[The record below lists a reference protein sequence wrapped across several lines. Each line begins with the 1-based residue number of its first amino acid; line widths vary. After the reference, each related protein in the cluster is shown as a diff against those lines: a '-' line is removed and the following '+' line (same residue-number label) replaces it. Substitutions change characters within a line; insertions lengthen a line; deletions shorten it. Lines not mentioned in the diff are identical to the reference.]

1 MKKYLATYLAVFSF
15 LCAGFVSCSKS
26 DDGGSDVEL
35 APYALVRSFSLGN
48 IRSAYPA
55 FTSDGRDTV
64 SVKTVDMSSFLFT
77 IDQAT
82 GEIYNNDSLLFST
95 NVTKVVT
102 NITADGLL
110 SLYVDSIADYVAY
123 SNGDSVD
130 FSTPRKMRVH
140 SFDGQFYKDYTIT
153 INVHQVNPDKMVWS
167 EWDAVEGVEPVRAI
181 ELDGQMCLFGS
192 KNGNP
197 VVAKSE
203 IGGEPLWVVAD
214 VAGLPAAA
222 DFSTVQMYGSSLYA
236 IANGNLYAS
245 VDAVNWSLVLEGKAL
260 VSITVASDDAGK
272 FVVAGE
278 NGFFCSNDAVS
289 FVEAGT
295 VPEGFPMYGVSAL
308 SYPLSHNRNIIR
320 YIAIGY
326 DTPAMDGKARVWSR
340 LSNETEWV
348 DYENDGSSYACPSL
362 KGLSVVRFDNFLY
375 ALGGPGKADGVDVP
389 AFSSFFISRD
399 NGITWKRPSDFYQ
412 CMDEGLVGN
421 ESPFAVAVDSN
432 NFIWIF
438 NSGAEGAVRKCIINR
453 LGFKK

>member
-55 FTSDGRDTV
+55 FTSDGKDTV
-64 SVKTVDMSSFLFT
+64 SVRTVDMSSFLFT

-181 ELDGQMCLFGS
+181 ELAGQMCLFGS

-222 DFSTVQMYGSSLYA
+222 DFSTVHMYGSSLYA

-245 VDAVNWSLVLEGKAL
+245 VDAENWSLVLEGKAL

-320 YIAIGY
+320 HIAIGY
-326 DTPAMDGKARVWSR
+326 DTPAMDGKARVRTR

-348 DYENDGSSYACPSL
+348 DYEHDGSSYACPSL